1 VGSVEII
8 LQLKGPLKKYGLG
21 EENFT
26 YQLPT
31 SQLSLLE
38 IADQLK
44 MPASSVSF
52 VTVNDLKS
60 ELQTKVTGGEVIVF
74 YPRVAGG

>member
-1 VGSVEII
+1 MEII
-8 LQLKGPLKKYGLG
+8 LQLKGPLKKYGPG
-21 EENFT
+21 EESFT
-26 YQLPT
+26 YQLPAR
-31 SQLSLLE
+31 QLSLLE

-52 VTVNDLKS
+52 VTVNDLKT
-60 ELQTKVTGGEVIVF
+60 ELQTKVTGGEVVVF

>member
-1 VGSVEII
+1 
-8 LQLKGPLKKYGLG
+8 
-21 EENFT
+21 
-26 YQLPT
+26 LP
-31 SQLSLLE
+31 SRQLSLLD

-52 VTVNDLKS
+52 VTVNDLKT
-60 ELQTKVTGGEVIVF
+60 ELQTKVTGGEVVVF

>member
-1 VGSVEII
+1 MMKIT
-8 LQLKGPLKKYGLG
+8 LQLKGPLKKYGTG
-21 EENFT
+21 EENFP
-26 YQLPT
+26 YQLAT
-31 SQLSLLE
+31 DQCSLIE

-52 VTVNDLKS
+52 VTVNDLKT
-60 ELQTKVTGGEVIVF
+60 ELQTKVTGGEKVVF

>member
-1 VGSVEII
+1 MEII
-8 LQLKGPLKKYGLG
+8 LQLKGPLKKYGPS

-31 SQLSLLE
+31 RQLSLLD

-52 VTVNDLKS
+52 VTVNGLKT
-60 ELQTKVTGGEVIVF
+60 ELHTKVTGGETIVF

>member
-8 LQLKGPLKKYGLG
+8 LQLKGPLKKYGPG
-21 EENFT
+21 EKNFT
-26 YQLPT
+26 YQLP
-31 SQLSLLE
+31 SRQLSLLD

-52 VTVNDLKS
+52 VTVNDLKT
-60 ELQTKVTGGEVIVF
+60 ELQTKVTGGEVVVF

>member
-1 VGSVEII
+1 MMKIS
-8 LQLKGPLKKYGLG
+8 LQLKGPLKKYGPG
-21 EENFT
+21 EENFS
-26 YQLPT
+26 YQLAT
-31 SQLSLLE
+31 DQCSLIE

-52 VTVNDLKS
+52 VTVNDLKT
-60 ELQTKVTGGEVIVF
+60 ELQTKVTGGEKVVF